1 MVGVMVMLTGMV
13 RAGMEK
19 CPFALVLEFYPH
31 GSLYDVLVAKRLE
44 LPFHILVRMARDIA
58 LGILHL
64 HKEKVIHRDI
74 ATRNVLVGDNYC
86 TRHSLFFVLLRSFW
100 LLLAPFGSSSFINT
114 HLVLSAVHISDFG
127 LARAKKDEVD
137 RTTSNYGAI
146 KVGALP
152 LLDACILRR

>member
-1 MVGVMVMLTGMV
+1 MV

-86 TRHSLFFVLLRSFW
+86 T
-100 LLLAPFGSSSFINT
+100 AIPSSSFFLDQRDVNT
-114 HLVLSAVHISDFG
+114 HLSAPISAVHISDFG

-146 KVGALP
+146 KVGGYFFF
-152 LLDACILRR
+152 

>member
-1 MVGVMVMLTGMV
+1 MV

-86 TRHSLFFVLLRSFW
+86 TAMPSSSLFFVLLRSSSISETSILTLVHQYQRFT
-100 LLLAPFGSSSFINT
+100 LATLGWPGRKRTRSI
-114 HLVLSAVHISDFG
+114 APP
-127 LARAKKDEVD
+127 
-137 RTTSNYGAI
+137 RTTAPSRWA
-146 KVGALP
+146 VTSS
-152 LLDACILRR
+152 